1 MKKDLRV
8 VKLNQKFW
16 PKTYIDMNTELRGK
30 AKYDFEKDF
39 FKFTNNSAFGQ
50 TMENVRKLRDIKLVT
65 TEKKKKLFGISTNYR
80 TTRLFTENLFDI
92 KMKKALKYS

>member
-1 MKKDLRV
+1 
-8 VKLNQKFW
+8 
-16 PKTYIDMNTELRGK
+16 MNTELRGK
-30 AKYDFEKDF
+30 AKYDFEEDF

-65 TEKKKKLFGISTNYR
+65 TGKKKKLFGISTNYR